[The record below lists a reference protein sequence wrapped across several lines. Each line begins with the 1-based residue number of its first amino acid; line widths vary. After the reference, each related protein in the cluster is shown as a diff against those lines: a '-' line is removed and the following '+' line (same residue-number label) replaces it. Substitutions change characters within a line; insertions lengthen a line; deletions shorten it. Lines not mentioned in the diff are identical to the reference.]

1 MLAGGPISWKNGF
14 ETRFSLSTTE
24 SEIRAVYALR
34 EAIKH
39 VIYLKK
45 VFLEL
50 VNTEIADSASI
61 AMTQFPQ
68 KIFEDNESTI
78 RFSENPASQSTMKYL
93 EVDLNWIHD
102 SIVRKEFQLVTIAGS
117 DQLADI
123 GTKLNVAIIFKHLR
137 SCLMHS

>member
-14 ETRFSLSTTE
+14 ETRFSLSTAE
-24 SEIRAVYALR
+24 SEIRAIYALR

-39 VIYLKK
+39 VTYLKK

-50 VNTEIADSASI
+50 VNTEIANSASI
-61 AMTQFPQ
+61 ATTQFSQ

-102 SIVRKEFQLVTIAGS
+102 SVVRK
-117 DQLADI
+117 
-123 GTKLNVAIIFKHLR
+123 
-137 SCLMHS
+137 

>member
-1 MLAGGPISWKNGF
+1 MEKWFF
-14 ETRFSLSTTE
+14 ETRFSLSTAE

-39 VIYLKK
+39 VIYLKI
-45 VFLEL
+45 FLEL

-102 SIVRKEFQLVTIAGS
+102 SVVRKEFQLVTIAGS
-117 DQLADI
+117 DQLDDI

-137 SCLMHS
+137 